1 MGPAVTQEV
10 SMKEKKDHAET
21 TQFDPSLG
29 RRRLKEGLVKPDTGI
44 FLRIEQGSGK
54 GRTFVLSP
62 GGVYLIGR
70 EGADIDLDDDKV
82 SRKHAEI
89 GLYGP
94 GAFVL
99 RDLAS
104 TNGTRLNGKRISEKA
119 SLKHWDEIRVGDTLL
134 RFSVVEGSVRVAS

>member
-1 MGPAVTQEV
+1 MA
-10 SMKEKKDHAET
+10 EKKDHAET

-29 RRRLKEGLVKPDTGI
+29 RRRLKEGLVSPDTGI
-44 FLRIEQGSGK
+44 FLRIEKGK
-54 GRTFVLSP
+54 DAGKTWTFSP

-70 EGADIDLDDDKV
+70 EGADVALDDEKV
-82 SRKHAEI
+82 SRKHAEL

-104 TNGTRLNGKRISEKA
+104 TNGTRLNGKRISDKVK
-119 SLKHWDEIRVGDTLL
+119 LNHWDEIRVGDTVL
-134 RFSVVEGSVRVAS
+134 RFSVVEKSVRVAS